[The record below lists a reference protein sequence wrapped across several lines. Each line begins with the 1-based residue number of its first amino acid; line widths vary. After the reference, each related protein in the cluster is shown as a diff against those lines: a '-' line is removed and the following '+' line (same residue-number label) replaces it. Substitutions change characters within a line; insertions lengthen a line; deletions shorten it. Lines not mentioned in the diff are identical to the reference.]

1 MDVFEKLQKIRTMI
15 FDVDGVF
22 TDGTMLI
29 AEDGHMLRFMDAKD
43 GYAVKWA
50 VKNAYRIVII
60 TGGDSYGVKIRFKNL
75 GVDDVFL
82 EAHDKVAVY
91 DQFVNDNDIPYES
104 VMYMGDDLLDLPL
117 MRRVFLPACP
127 SDACHELM
135 EVAEFISSLDGGKGC
150 VREIIEKVMT
160 SQDKWLP

>member
-22 TDGTMLI
+22 TDGTMLVD
-29 AEDGHMLRFMDAKD
+29 ENGRLLRFMDAKD

-50 VKNAYRIVII
+50 VKNGYRIVII
-60 TGGDSYGVKIRFKNL
+60 TGGDSNGVMIRFRNL

-82 EAHDKVAVY
+82 EAHDKVEVY
-91 DQFVNDNDIPYES
+91 NQFVKDNNIPHET
-104 VMYMGDDLLDLPL
+104 VMYMGDDFLDMKL
-117 MRRVFLPACP
+117 MKNVFLPACP

-135 EVAEFISSLDGGKGC
+135 EVAEFISSKGGGKGC
-150 VREIIEKVMT
+150 VREIIEKVMD
-160 SQDKWLP
+160 SQGKWIP